1 MLKKTHKNVY
11 YRLTPIGILFPSS
24 VTNDTKQVF
33 VTCREI
39 NNAKVALINGKIY
52 SILGIINIDKISNWE
67 YIKGKSLCVNVS
79 FIEQEQINDSRH
91 SSFSFKTLSLN
102 DLLSFS
108 INLTDDDNKS
118 IKFNREQKISISNF
132 KIEVFSKWTENK
144 GWANTLNKYIK
155 QDIEEYKKII
165 ETRNKQLA
173 DIKKNIARS
182 KK

>member
-1 MLKKTHKNVY
+1 MCKC
-11 YRLTPIGILFPSS
+11 I
-24 VTNDTKQVF
+24 
-33 VTCREI
+33 
-39 NNAKVALINGKIY
+39 
-52 SILGIINIDKISNWE
+52 
-67 YIKGKSLCVNVS
+67 
-79 FIEQEQINDSRH
+79 IEQEQINDSRH

-155 QDIEEYKKII
+155 QNIEEYKKII